1 MNKHLEKYCVFAW
14 AARLK
19 PDLWY
24 FRTSDLAARMRYWEK
39 SALKKKNRRRS
50 DFILDH
56 IYFLI
61 TIYVFLFAN
70 VIFLPI
76 TFFKLSIQVRLSR
89 NVCQVDSNRWAKV
102 FSGLYETGILC
113 LIKEVLR
120 RIRPWW
126 IFPSFFIIIIPPYI
140 PLRPTTDVL
149 SECVIVPTREQCEFE
164 TSHTPQVCTDFL
176 TIFFFN
182 GKLMAIK

>member
-39 SALKKKNRRRS
+39 SALKKKQTKIRFFSGPYLFS
-50 DFILDH
+50 DYYLCIF
-56 IYFLI
+56 
-61 TIYVFLFAN
+61 VAN

-126 IFPSFFIIIIPPYI
+126 IFASFFIIIIPPYI

-176 TIFFFN
+176 TIFYFN